1 MSLRVLEQITLD
13 IAAMKLNV
21 NIVSVGGGFTYSTDG
36 PSHHG
41 IQDVN
46 AVLSV
51 PNLEVYNSSDPL
63 NTKYFA
69 KLALENE
76 ASKYIRIEKG
86 ILPNLTN
93 GSHDFSLGIAQ
104 IKG

>member
-1 MSLRVLEQITLD
+1 MASGLALKGKIVFCLWDKPFVSLRVLEQITLD

-51 PNLEVYNSSDPL
+51 PNLEVYNSSDP
-63 NTKYFA
+63 
-69 KLALENE
+69 
-76 ASKYIRIEKG
+76 
-86 ILPNLTN
+86 
-93 GSHDFSLGIAQ
+93 
-104 IKG
+104 